1 MESITKNLSTAEKHP
16 ALVIQ
21 PNGFHDKPRKLLA
34 IAAERNDLL
43 SASLRRWSVPALRLA
58 LGLVFLWFGI
68 LKIAGVSP
76 VTPLLRETYSFFA
89 IPTFTALLG
98 AWEMLIGIGL
108 IFKLALRTTLWFMCA
123 HLIGT
128 FMAFLIAPSIFFVH
142 GNPLVLTT
150 NGEFV
155 MKNLVLL
162 TAGLTVVGHESKR
175 RVQRAHHIRLMNKDS
190 PTNPSADA
198 SRPKAAV
205 GQN

>member
-1 MESITKNLSTAEKHP
+1 MESITENLSTAEKQA

-21 PNGFHDKPRKLLA
+21 PNGFHHRSRKLLA

-43 SASLRRWSVPALRLA
+43 AALLRRWSVPALRLA

-89 IPTFTALLG
+89 IPTFTVVLG

-108 IFKLALRTTLWFMCA
+108 IFKLALRPTLWLMCA

-175 RVQRAHHIRLMNKDS
+175 RIQRAHRIRMRNKDS
-190 PTNPSADA
+190 LTNPSADA
-198 SRPKAAV
+198 PRAEAAI